1 MNTSRLQQLFAHYID
16 KFEYINNPE
25 LNENYKW
32 EIVKQYQD
40 VFNLDAPDLAG
51 MLTEAWRI
59 TSNLIDS
66 QFQQPFYALIAYARE
81 EPETVRT
88 MFRDLFA
95 DDDGDLKIRQQKIS
109 AFIAKSEELKE
120 KYAPGSWRYTNDQR
134 SVMSYL
140 FFHDPESNYLFK
152 STEAHEFADCV
163 EFLEDWG
170 AGANFK
176 LDIYYRMC
184 DELVEAMRQSP
195 ALMATNASRYENEE
209 KDLYDDPNL
218 HLLAFDMI
226 YSSQV
231 YHLYD
236 GISYSHPNSAE
247 KKLYRERIE
256 KAGQLKDA
264 YDQARADYDK
274 VERIRQLVLEHL
286 HVGDTVSHKSFGQGE
301 VTAIDGQNV
310 AVQFPGQPAPKKFM
324 LLPSLGGGFISLGT
338 PDDQIIKENAKL
350 LQMDTSLSRRLKSAE
365 EDLLPYQQYL

>member
-40 VFNLDAPDLAG
+40 IFNLDAPDMAG

-134 SVMSYL
+134 SVMSLPY
-140 FFHDPESNYLFK
+140 K
-152 STEAHEFADCV
+152 HEV
-163 EFLEDWG
+163 
-170 AGANFK
+170 
-176 LDIYYRMC
+176 
-184 DELVEAMRQSP
+184 
-195 ALMATNASRYENEE
+195 
-209 KDLYDDPNL
+209 
-218 HLLAFDMI
+218 DM
-226 YSSQV
+226 
-231 YHLYD
+231 
-236 GISYSHPNSAE
+236 
-247 KKLYRERIE
+247 
-256 KAGQLKDA
+256 
-264 YDQARADYDK
+264 
-274 VERIRQLVLEHL
+274 
-286 HVGDTVSHKSFGQGE
+286 
-301 VTAIDGQNV
+301 
-310 AVQFPGQPAPKKFM
+310 
-324 LLPSLGGGFISLGT
+324 LGT
-338 PDDQIIKENAKL
+338 SDFSIGEQHDRMHSYYFP
-350 LQMDTSLSRRLKSAE
+350 
-365 EDLLPYQQYL
+365 QYFLR